1 MATVGGV
8 NRIGRLVGP
17 LLGSLVISQGDLADP
32 FLVMAFLAGSASLT
46 MFLARSPELTPEPN
60 PVGPNAISTL
70 QVLRENRHVLTTV
83 GTVAVIAQI
92 LRSSREALLPLWA
105 DQIDVAAATVPVLF
119 SVAAAV
125 ESLIFYPVGMLSD
138 RKGRKATAIPAIG
151 LLSIGIAAI
160 PLTSTMAG
168 LTVVAGVLGLANGR
182 GAGMNMEFASDLS
195 PLAGRSRFLG
205 VWRAVS
211 DTGNV
216 GGPLIVAAATSI
228 FTLGWSA
235 VLIAIV
241 GGAGTGVLWRLVPE
255 TLDPSERRGTLP
267 PGCRGQ

>member
-46 MFLARSPELTPEPN
+46 MFLARSPELN
-60 PVGPNAISTL
+60 PAGPNAISTL

-92 LRSSREALLPLWA
+92 LRSSREALPLWT
-105 DQIDVAAATVPVLF
+105 DQIGVAAAAVPVLF

-255 TLDPSERRGTLP
+255 TLDPSERR
-267 PGCRGQ
+267 